1 MRTIFFPLIPFAAAA
16 GLVFVAASCKST
28 SSTTPT
34 ADGSTPP
41 GIDGGGS
48 SGFVPVPSNVD
59 CSKIENCYHLAC
71 YDDPNCQALPDPG
84 NCPVGQVKEINPDGG
99 EGACRACTEADCDGL
114 PGFCCGADVC
124 KNHVECGL
132 YVCANIDATCN
143 NTTSGTCGFHD
154 LDGDDAFGDCDEAP
168 SDPCCYCKIAVGCTD
183 SKCGPGN
190 WVKNG
195 TCTPC
200 TANDCVHPTCMG
212 LNGCATNCPA
222 DQYFDGVRCRDCA
235 SSDQKDV
242 IPACNPDAG
251 H

>member
-99 EGACRACTEADCDGL
+99 EGALLTPGVVNLTAMIIDKDGDFQTASL
-114 PGFCCGADVC
+114 DLGSRLTLTDDGPTIGAFSHATVVAKDGQVVDGTFDLSFGADGEGAMRV
-124 KNHVECGL
+124 
-132 YVCANIDATCN
+132 
-143 NTTSGTCGFHD
+143 
-154 LDGDDAFGDCDEAP
+154 
-168 SDPCCYCKIAVGCTD
+168 AVH
-183 SKCGPGN
+183 
-190 WVKNG
+190 NG
-195 TCTPC
+195 T
-200 TANDCVHPTCMG
+200 V
-212 LNGCATNCPA
+212 NGYNLRQRIWAA
-222 DQYFDGVRCRDCA
+222 A
-235 SSDQKDV
+235 SRRST
-242 IPACNPDAG
+242 
-251 H
+251 